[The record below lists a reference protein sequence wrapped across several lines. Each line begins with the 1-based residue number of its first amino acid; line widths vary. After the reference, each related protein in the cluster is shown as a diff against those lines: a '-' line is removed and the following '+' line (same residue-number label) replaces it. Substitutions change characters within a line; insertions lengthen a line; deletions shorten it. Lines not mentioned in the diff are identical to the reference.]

1 MAENENELLD
11 YEDADEEE
19 TAEPAIG
26 DNGTTTAKKDVKGTY
41 VSIHSSG
48 FRDFLLKPEILRAI
62 VECGFEH
69 PSEVQHE
76 CIPQAVLGMDIL
88 CQAKSG
94 MGKTAVFVL
103 ACLQQLEM
111 VDDQVSVLVMCHT
124 RELAFQISKEFER
137 FSKYMSTVKV
147 AVFFGG
153 MPIQNDE
160 QVLKNKCPHIVVGT
174 PGRLLALVRTKKL
187 NLKNLK
193 HFVLDEC
200 DKMLEELDMRRD
212 VQEIFRNTPHEKQVL
227 MFSATLS
234 KEIRPVCK
242 KFMQDPMEVYVDDE
256 AKLTLHGLQ
265 QHYCKV
271 KENEKNR
278 KLFEL
283 LDVLEFNQ
291 VVIFVKSIQRCMALA
306 KLLIEQNFPAIAI
319 HRSMSQEERLA
330 KYQQF
335 KDFQKRILVATNLFG
350 RGMDIERVNIVFNYD
365 MPEDSDTYLHRVAR
379 AGRFGTKGLA
389 ITFIADETNAKILND
404 VQDRFDVNI
413 TELPDEIDL
422 STYIEGR

>member
-1 MAENENELLD
+1 MADAENDLLD
-11 YEDADEEE
+11 YEEDDETTEAVDG
-19 TAEPAIG
+19 TAVTDG
-26 DNGTTTAKKDVKGTY
+26 QKKDVKGTY

-62 VECGFEH
+62 VDCGFEH

-76 CIPQAVLGMDIL
+76 CIPQAVLGMDVL

-103 ACLQQLEM
+103 ATLQQL
-111 VDDQVSVLVMCHT
+111 DPIDGQVSCLVLCHT
-124 RELAFQISKEFER
+124 RELAYQIAKEYER
-137 FSKYMSTVKV
+137 FSKYMPNVKV
-147 AVFFGG
+147 SVFFGG
-153 MPIQNDE
+153 LDISKDE
-160 QVLKNKCPHIVVGT
+160 QVLKGNCPHIVVGT
-174 PGRLLALVRTKKL
+174 PGRMLALVRSKKL
-187 NLKNLK
+187 TLRHLK
-193 HFVLDEC
+193 HFILDEC
-200 DKMLEELDMRRD
+200 DKMLEQLDMRRD
-212 VQEIFRNTPHEKQVL
+212 VQEIFRSTPHAKQVM

-234 KEIRPVCK
+234 KDIRPVCK

-265 QHYCKV
+265 QHYV
-271 KENEKNR
+271 KLRENEKNK

-291 VVIFVKSIQRCMALA
+291 VVIFVRTIQRCMALSQ
-306 KLLIEQNFPAIAI
+306 LLVEQNFPAIAI
-319 HRSMSQEERLA
+319 HRGMTQEERLQR
-330 KYQQF
+330 YQQF

-389 ITFIADETNAKILND
+389 ITFISDENEAKILNS

-413 TELPDEIDL
+413 SELPDEIDL
-422 STYIEGR
+422 SSYIEGR